1 MGSSRDQPPDLGAA
15 SSCRVASL
23 TYNTLRGSYWATHL
37 RHWILHCPE
46 KEAAVP
52 ELGTNAVPL
61 PLTLSLKAS
70 SKNIVGHTCV
80 NDERAARTRD
90 EVNITDPIG
99 RDRAQAG

>member
-1 MGSSRDQPPDLGAA
+1 
-15 SSCRVASL
+15 
-23 TYNTLRGSYWATHL
+23 
-37 RHWILHCPE
+37 
-46 KEAAVP
+46 VP